1 MTQSIDTIVL
11 DGAAYAVGSL
21 PQTALDMLVSLQ
33 FVDVWLAQLR
43 DEMAVSR
50 TAHVAYARAL
60 KAELDQM
67 ASPMLSVPPSP

>member
-1 MTQSIDTIVL
+1 MTQSIDKIVL
-11 DGAAYAVGSL
+11 DGAAYAVEAL
-21 PQTALDMLVSLQ
+21 PQTALDTLVSLK
-33 FVDVWLAQLR
+33 FVEVRLAQLR

-67 ASPMLSVPPSP
+67 ANPLLSVQPSP

>member
-1 MTQSIDTIVL
+1 MTQSIDKIVL

-21 PQTALDMLVSLQ
+21 LQTARDTLVILQ
-33 FVDVWLAQLR
+33 FVDVGLAQLR